1 MSAKKFSLNPLD
13 RRKFI
18 QFLSVIGATSLTRP
32 KKVFSSFS
40 NLSNS
45 RVIIVEDDSATS
57 GNSINESAVQ
67 VMMDAGIKNLTE
79 QSDVG
84 EAWKSIMPNL
94 NPTGIIAIKVNC
106 RSSALP
112 THPEVTNAVV
122 EGLKKMNFDG
132 VFFPENNIHIYD
144 NFKAYFRE
152 SGYTLNTSSTG
163 VRCYTTTRYSSQ
175 GYSVNGSPQRLCTLV
190 TDTADYL
197 INIGVLKN
205 HSSMAGAT
213 LCMKNHFGTCER
225 PRSMHI
231 NYGDP
236 YIGALNALEPI
247 KSKQCV
253 NILDAL
259 YGAAEGG
266 PYGGPTFIANKI
278 LMSQDIVAVDHL
290 GREMLEEQNS
300 STVSWATYIDSAVN
314 YELGTN
320 DPSQMDIINI
330 TNPTTGIKKNENN
343 DSNLPMDFQ
352 LEQNYP
358 NPFNGS
364 TQIKFYV
371 AIAGELDLSIY
382 NVNGLC
388 VRKLVNRS
396 VNTGWHQ
403 ASWDGTNEAG
413 NMVSSGVYICLL
425 RSGKFKKTITLQFIK

>member
-1 MSAKKFSLNPLD
+1 MSANKFSLNPLD
-13 RRKFI
+13 RRRFMK
-18 QFLSVIGATSLTRP
+18 FLSLIGTTSLAKP
-32 KKVFSSFS
+32 GKVFSSFS
-40 NLSNS
+40 NLSKS
-45 RVIIVEDDSATS
+45 RVVVVEDESATS

-67 VMMDAGIKNLTE
+67 IMMDAGIKNLTG
-79 QSDVG
+79 QSNVG

-94 NPTGIIAIKVNC
+94 DATGVIAIKVNC

-122 EGLKKMNFDG
+122 EGLLQMKFDG
-132 VFFPENNIHIYD
+132 VTFPENNIHIYD
-144 NFKAYFRE
+144 NFKAYFTE
-152 SGYTLNTSSTG
+152 SGYTLNTSSKG
-163 VRCYTTTRYSSQ
+163 VRCYTTTSYSSQ
-175 GYSVNGSPQRLCTLV
+175 SYSVNGSPQRICTLV
-190 TDTADYL
+190 KDTADYL

-225 PRSMHI
+225 PRNMHI

-236 YIGALNALEPI
+236 YIPALNAIEPI
-247 KSKQCV
+247 KSKQCIS
-253 NILDAL
+253 ILDAL

-278 LMSQDIVAVDHL
+278 LLSQDIVAVDYL

-300 STVSWATYIDSAVN
+300 STVSWASYIDSGVN
-314 YELGTN
+314 YGLGTN

-330 TNPTTGIKKNENN
+330 TNPTTGIANSDNN
-343 DSNLPMDFQ
+343 SNLPGDFQ

-382 NVNGLC
+382 NVNGQC
-388 VRKLVNRS
+388 VRKLVNRT

-403 ASWDGTNEAG
+403 ASWDGTNETG
-413 NMVSSGVYICLL
+413 DMVASGFYICRL
-425 RSGKFKKTITLQFIK
+425 RSGKFKKAITLQLIK